1 MLEEGNNELSLT
13 LVQNEFY
20 PIFQYSNIPNND
32 RQSERSMKIG
42 TLTTDSPLVLAPM
55 VGITDAPFR
64 RLAKE
69 FGCGLGFTEM
79 ISAEGLLRNGKTLL
93 GIGEDDPPVSVQL
106 FGSIPEVLAEAA
118 GMAEAMGAD
127 AIDINMGCPAR
138 QVVKREAGAAL
149 MQFPEQVKR
158 ILLKVRGNIRC
169 PLTIKIRSGWDRGKI
184 NAVEISKIAEDCGVD
199 GVTLHPRTKAQGFGG
214 QADWNL
220 IREVKGRVGI
230 PVIGNGDVTTPFLA
244 KRMIEETG
252 CDGVMIGRGAMG
264 NPWIFHPQAGSG
276 FQPTLEERLRVIKH
290 HLSLLRHHY
299 GERGAIKEIRKHVAW
314 HTKGLPRSA
323 SFRSTLPEIKK
334 EEELCEKLGFYFS
347 SIERIDHCQSLASTE
362 NRSVTG

>member
-1 MLEEGNNELSLT
+1 MRLG
-13 LVQNEFY
+13 
-20 PIFQYSNIPNND
+20 
-32 RQSERSMKIG
+32 
-42 TLTTDSPLVLAPM
+42 PLHIKNALILAPM
-55 VGITDAPFR
+55 AGITDAPFR

-69 FGCGLGFTEM
+69 FGCGLVFTEM
-79 ISAEGLLRNGKTLL
+79 ISADGLLRNGEMLL
-93 GIGEDDPPVSVQL
+93 GIGEDNPPASVQL
-106 FGSIPEVLAEAA
+106 FGSTPEVLAEAA
-118 GMAEAMGAD
+118 GMAEAMGAH

-149 MQFPEQVKR
+149 MQFPEKVRR

-199 GVTLHPRTKAQGFGG
+199 GVTLHARTKAQGFGG

-230 PVIGNGDVTTPFLA
+230 PVIGNGDVTTPILA

-252 CDGVMIGRGAMG
+252 CDGVMIGRGALG
-264 NPWIFHPQAGSG
+264 NPWIFHALAG
-276 FQPTLEERLRVIKH
+276 FQPTLEERLRVIEH
-290 HLSLLRHHY
+290 HLSLVRNHY
-299 GERGAIKEIRKHVAW
+299 GERGAVKEFRKHVAW
-314 HTKGLPRSA
+314 YTKGLQRSA
-323 SFRSTLPEIKK
+323 SFRSMLPGMKG
-334 EEELCEKLGFYFS
+334 EEELREKLGSYFR
-347 SIERIDHCQSLASTE
+347 SIERIDPCQSFVLTE